1 MLDKFLR
8 DLVHGEFSVG
18 KSKITFLDILLTVCI
33 TGAAVMI
40 RKAIF
45 GISGNPGLQGGT
57 TMLIYCVLDF
67 VLAFLMAFFVWK
79 TTGNRLKTVGTYSLA
94 VIWPAIAGNSA
105 LNGGFEV
112 IFAVVLVLLLCIV
125 SGKKLQ
131 NMKSFWLFTIA
142 VCALQILQGDAPAE
156 KLTNYW
162 PNIYTLFSETG
173 YYNEYGVTG
182 KLLVIGILLIIFYY
196 ISKKEVQ
203 VTPELLVASGLFTS
217 LFISA
222 FYPFMNYRSG
232 LLANVFAILLFIQ
245 NKKKFYVPMAMCIIS
260 YVSYGYF
267 YNGTIGVFFWM
278 YALGLVVL
286 MLDAGVFLYKVINR
300 YPLNYNSQ
308 IH

>member
-8 DLVHGEFSVG
+8 DNLVHGKFSIG
-18 KSKITFLDILLTVCI
+18 KFKFAFLDVLLTVCI

-45 GISGNPGLQGGT
+45 GISGNPGLDGGT

-67 VLAFLMAFFVWK
+67 VLALLMAAFVWK
-79 TTGNRLKTVGTYSLA
+79 TTENRLKVAGVYSLA

-112 IFAVVLVLLLCIV
+112 VFAVILVTLLCIISV
-125 SGKKLQ
+125 KKVY
-131 NMKSFWLFTIA
+131 NMKTFWLITIFA
-142 VCALQILQGDAPAE
+142 SIFQIVQGDAPAT

-173 YYNEYGVTG
+173 YYNEYGYAG
-182 KLLVIGILLIIFYY
+182 KLLVVGILLMIFYY
-196 ISKKEVQ
+196 ISKKKGVK
-203 VTPELLVASGLFTS
+203 VTPELLVASGLFVS

-232 LLANVFAILLFIQ
+232 LLANVFGLLMFIQ
-245 NKKKFYVPMAMCIIS
+245 NKNKFYVPMAMCIIS

-267 YNGTIGVFFWM
+267 YNGTIGVYFWM

-286 MLDAGVFLYKVINR
+286 MLDAGVYLYKQLR
-300 YPLNYNSQ
+300 K
-308 IH
+308 

>member
-8 DLVHGEFSVG
+8 DNLVHGEFSIG
-18 KSKITFLDILLTVCI
+18 KFKFAFLDVLLTVCI

-45 GISGNPGLQGGT
+45 GISGNPGLEGGT

-67 VLAFLMAFFVWK
+67 VLALLMAAFVWK
-79 TTGNRLKTVGTYSLA
+79 TSENRLKVVGVYSLA

-112 IFAVVLVLLLCIV
+112 VFALILVALLCIIGV
-125 SGKKLQ
+125 KKVY
-131 NMKSFWLFTIA
+131 NMKTFWLITIFA
-142 VCALQILQGDAPAE
+142 SIFQIAQGDAPAT

-173 YYNEYGVTG
+173 YYNEYGYTG
-182 KLLVIGILLIIFYY
+182 KLLVVGILLMIFYY
-196 ISKKEVQ
+196 ISKKKEMK
-203 VTPELLVASGLFTS
+203 VTPELMVASGLFVS

-232 LLANVFAILLFIQ
+232 LLANVFGLLMFIQ
-245 NKKKFYVPMAMCIIS
+245 NKNKFYVPMAMCIIS

-267 YNGTIGVFFWM
+267 YNGTIGVYFWM

-286 MLDAGVFLYKVINR
+286 MLDAGVYLYKQ
-300 YPLNYNSQ
+300 LQ
-308 IH
+308 K

>member
-8 DLVHGEFSVG
+8 DNLVHGEFSIG
-18 KSKITFLDILLTVCI
+18 KFKFAFLDVLLTVCI

-45 GISGNPGLQGGT
+45 GISGNPGLEGGT

-67 VLAFLMAFFVWK
+67 VLALLMAAFVWK
-79 TTGNRLKTVGTYSLA
+79 TTENRLKVVGVYSLA

-112 IFAVVLVLLLCIV
+112 VFAVILVALLCII
-125 SGKKLQ
+125 GMKKVY
-131 NMKSFWLFTIA
+131 NMKTFWLITIFA
-142 VCALQILQGDAPAE
+142 SLFQIVQGDAPAA

-173 YYNEYGVTG
+173 YYNEYGYAG
-182 KLLVIGILLIIFYY
+182 KLLVVGILLMIFYY
-196 ISKKEVQ
+196 ISKKKEVK
-203 VTPELLVASGLFTS
+203 VTPELMVASGLFVS

-232 LLANVFAILLFIQ
+232 LLANVFGLLMFIQ
-245 NKKKFYVPMAMCIIS
+245 NKNKFYVPMAMCIIS

-267 YNGTIGVFFWM
+267 YNGTIGVYFWM

-286 MLDAGVFLYKVINR
+286 MLDAGVYLYKQ
-300 YPLNYNSQ
+300 LQ
-308 IH
+308 K

>member
-8 DLVHGEFSVG
+8 DNLVHGEFSIG
-18 KSKITFLDILLTVCI
+18 KFKFAFLDVLLTVCI
-33 TGAAVMI
+33 TGAAVII

-45 GISGNPGLQGGT
+45 GISGNPGLEGGT

-67 VLAFLMAFFVWK
+67 VLALLMAVFVWK
-79 TTGNRLKTVGTYSLA
+79 TTENRLKVVGVYSLA
-94 VIWPAIAGNSA
+94 VIWPAIAANSA

-112 IFAVVLVLLLCIV
+112 VFAVILVSLLCIIGV
-125 SGKKLQ
+125 KKVY
-131 NMKSFWLFTIA
+131 NMKTFWLVTIFA
-142 VCALQILQGDAPAE
+142 SIFQIVQGDAPAA

-173 YYNEYGVTG
+173 YYNEYGYAG
-182 KLLVIGILLIIFYY
+182 KLLVVGILLMIFYY
-196 ISKKEVQ
+196 ISKKKEVK
-203 VTPELLVASGLFTS
+203 VTPELMVASGLFVS

-232 LLANVFAILLFIQ
+232 LLANVFGLLMFIQ
-245 NKKKFYVPMAMCIIS
+245 NKNKFYVPMAMCIIS

-267 YNGTIGVFFWM
+267 YNGTIGVYFWM

-286 MLDAGVFLYKVINR
+286 MLDAGVYLYKQ
-300 YPLNYNSQ
+300 LQ
-308 IH
+308 K

>member
-1 MLDKFLR
+1 MLDKVLR
-8 DLVHGEFSVG
+8 DLIHGEFSVG
-18 KSKITFLDILLTVCI
+18 KMKFAFLDVLLTVCI
-33 TGAAVMI
+33 TGTAVMI

-45 GISGNPGLQGGT
+45 GISGNPGLEGGT
-57 TMLIYCVLDF
+57 TMLFYCAMDF
-67 VLAFLMAFFVWK
+67 VLALLMALFVWK
-79 TTGNRLKTVGTYSLA
+79 TTQNSLKTVGVYSLA

-105 LNGGFEV
+105 LNGGTEV
-112 IFAVVLVLLLCIV
+112 AFAVILVALLCVIC
-125 SGKKLQ
+125 KKKVYT
-131 NMKSFWLFTIA
+131 MKTFWLVTILT
-142 VCALQILQGDAPAE
+142 CIFQIVQGDDPAG
-156 KLTNYW
+156 KLTNFW

-173 YYNEYGVTG
+173 FYLEYRVTG

-196 ISKKEVQ
+196 ISKKEVK
-203 VTPELLVASGLFTS
+203 VTPELFVASALFVS

-245 NKKKFYVPMAMCIIS
+245 NQKKFYVPMAMCIIS

-286 MLDAGVFLYKVINR
+286 MLDAGVYFYKVIHR
-300 YPLNYNSQ
+300 
-308 IH
+308 

>member
-8 DLVHGEFSVG
+8 DNLVHGEFSIG
-18 KSKITFLDILLTVCI
+18 KFKFAFLDVLLTVCI

-45 GISGNPGLQGGT
+45 GISGNPGLEGGT
-57 TMLIYCVLDF
+57 EMLIYCVLDF
-67 VLAFLMAFFVWK
+67 VLALLMAAFVWK
-79 TTGNRLKTVGTYSLA
+79 TSENRLKVVGVYSLA

-112 IFAVVLVLLLCIV
+112 VFAVILVALLCII
-125 SGKKLQ
+125 GMKKVY
-131 NMKSFWLFTIA
+131 NMKTFWLITIFA
-142 VCALQILQGDAPAE
+142 SIFQIAQGDAPAT

-173 YYNEYGVTG
+173 YYNEYGYAG
-182 KLLVIGILLIIFYY
+182 KLLVVGILLMIFYY
-196 ISKKEVQ
+196 ISKKKEVK
-203 VTPELLVASGLFTS
+203 VTPELMVASGLFVS

-232 LLANVFAILLFIQ
+232 LLANVFGLLMFIQ
-245 NKKKFYVPMAMCIIS
+245 NKNKFYVPMAMCIIS

-267 YNGTIGVFFWM
+267 YNGTIGVYFWM

-286 MLDAGVFLYKVINR
+286 MLDAGVYLYKQ
-300 YPLNYNSQ
+300 LQ
-308 IH
+308 K